1 MEVVVSSEQIR
12 RIGFNILDKIYGP
25 MTKHYGRF
33 VNDVYVDSNEIPR
46 MGVHRP
52 LYFDTIV
59 FIRKEDF
66 QTFRSVIP
74 VDELEFAQIFSAWL
88 SRNYDVSGIKKL
100 TTISPEK
107 LTYGGQIQPNQSMN

>member
-25 MTKHYGRF
+25 LKKHYGRF
-33 VNDVYVDSNEIPR
+33 VSDVYVDSNEVPR
-46 MGVHRP
+46 IGVHRA

-59 FIRKEDF
+59 FIRKDDF
-66 QTFRSVIP
+66 QTFKGIIP
-74 VDELEFAQIFSAWL
+74 VDELEFAQIFSGWIE
-88 SRNYDVSGIKKL
+88 RNYDISGIKKL

-107 LTYGGQIQPNQSMN
+107 LTYGSQIRPNQSMN